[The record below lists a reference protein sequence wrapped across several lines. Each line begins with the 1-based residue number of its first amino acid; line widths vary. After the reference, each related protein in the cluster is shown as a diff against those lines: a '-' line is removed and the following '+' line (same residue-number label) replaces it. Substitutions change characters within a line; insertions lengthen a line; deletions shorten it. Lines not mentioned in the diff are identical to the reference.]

1 MTTPATTKALTPMQ
15 EVCVNIERMAPQF
28 EQALAGSG
36 VSKERFVRTALQ
48 GIQAHRDKD
57 KLARAN
63 RTTLY
68 LSVQKAAQD
77 GLVLDGR
84 EAALSVFHNK
94 DRGYDE
100 VVYMPMVQ
108 GLVKLAR
115 NSGEIAKIASE
126 VVYSKDKF
134 TYRPGM
140 DEAPV
145 HEPDWFAPDRG
156 EPVGVWATVTL
167 KTGEIVTAILPK
179 KKVMA
184 VASKSKNAKQYSPTE
199 GSFFDE
205 WWKKTAIRN
214 VLKYAPKSTQL
225 ARVMEQVDEF
235 DMEAAPAAG
244 DFAHDPAPAYED
256 ISQDPADH
264 APAKKETRAAR
275 AVKAKAKQPEPE
287 AQTGEVIDAEYTETA
302 PNDDTPPAYAEEEV
316 PI

>member
-1 MTTPATTKALTPMQ
+1 MSTQLTIIKDI
-15 EVCVNIERMAPQF
+15 CLNIERMGPQF
-28 EQALAGSG
+28 KAALPPGLP
-36 VSKERFVRTALQ
+36 VDRFMRTAIH
-48 GIQAHRDKD
+48 GIQSHRDRD
-57 KLARAN
+57 KLGNADR
-63 RTTLY
+63 RTLY
-68 LSVQKAAQD
+68 LAIQKAASD

-94 DRGYDE
+94 DKGSDE

-134 TYRPGM
+134 TYRPGV

-145 HEPDWFAPDRG
+145 HEPDWFADDRG

-167 KTGEIVTAILPK
+167 KTGEIIAAVLPK
-179 KKVMA
+179 KKVLN
-184 VASKSKNAKQYSPTE
+184 VAAKSRNGYQYDPAK

-214 VLKYAPKSTQL
+214 VLKYAPKSNELQ
-225 ARVMEQVDEF
+225 
-235 DMEAAPAAG
+235 EALK
-244 DFAHDPAPAYED
+244 
-256 ISQDPADH
+256 ADDKLFEGPVIDH
-264 APAKKETRAAR
+264 ETGEVLQEGNANPETSANDGGKLGKKETRAAR
-275 AVKAKAKQPEPE
+275 AVKAKATKQSPE
-287 AQTGEVIDAEYTETA
+287 VDAEAETIETEYREIESK
-302 PNDDTPPAYAEEEV
+302 PEDTTRLSEQEV